1 MEEQRQDDLNF
12 LNRYYESGLSNILV
26 VYGHRNIEQDSF
38 LLKFMENRKSFFYS
52 ARSASSGEQ
61 LRLWTE
67 ELKNDGISA
76 GKIESYYDLFSAC
89 ADSVGRAPVVF
100 VIRNFE
106 NILKTD
112 AAFMDQ
118 LTGYLEKNGKFKQVL
133 VLLVSYDV
141 NWVENSMVASLGNLA
156 ANIAG
161 FRKIK
166 PLPFSALRSF
176 YPNMS
181 YKDAV
186 LTYSVLGGQTGLWRY
201 FDDTLS
207 FKENVCKNILNKD
220 SFLRSE
226 AIRLTSENLRET
238 AVYHTILSVM
248 ARGINKLNDIYHE
261 TGFSRAK
268 ISVYLKTLINH
279 DFAYKAY
286 SFGNVGRE
294 NVVKGVYKIADPL
307 IDFYF
312 RFIFPNE
319 SNLIRMPAERF
330 YDIFIS
336 AGIQNYATEHFKS
349 VCREYILHCVER
361 GLFPFEIEDEGEWLG
376 KEGNLD
382 IIVQSDVGDTAIGMC
397 CWQRQATH
405 DDLLGIESCAKKA
418 RLEGDYYYLFSTV
431 GFDAWLQDAAMK
443 PDSKIRL
450 IGIDELTNG

>member
-1 MEEQRQDDLNF
+1 
-12 LNRYYESGLSNILV
+12 LSNILV
-26 VYGHRNIEQDSF
+26 VYGHRNIEQDAF
-38 LLKFMENRKSFFYS
+38 LSKFMENRKSFLYS
-52 ARSASSGEQ
+52 ARSASSREQ
-61 LRLWTE
+61 LRLWLG
-67 ELKNDGISA
+67 ELKADGIPSE
-76 GKIESYYDLFSAC
+76 KISSYYDLFGVC
-89 ADSVGRAPVVF
+89 ADFVGRAPVIF

-112 AAFMDQ
+112 QTFMTQ
-118 LTGYLEKNGKFKQVL
+118 LTEYLEKNGKYRQIL
-133 VLLVSYDV
+133 VLLVSNDV

-156 ANIAG
+156 SGIAG

-166 PLPFSALRSF
+166 QLSFSSLRAF

-186 LTYSVLGGQTGLWRY
+186 LTYSVLGGYTGLWGY
-201 FDDTLS
+201 FDDSLS
-207 FKENVCKNILNKD
+207 FKENVCKNILNKN
-220 SFLRSE
+220 SFLHGE
-226 AIRLTSENLRET
+226 VLRLTSLNLRET
-238 AVYHTILSVM
+238 SVYHTILSVM

-294 NVVKGVYKIADPL
+294 NVVKGVYKIANPL
-307 IDFYF
+307 VEFYF
-312 RFIFPNE
+312 RFVFPNE
-319 SNLIRMPAERF
+319 SNLMRMPAERF

-336 AGIQNYATEHFKS
+336 AGMQNYAAEHFKS
-349 VCREYILHCVER
+349 VCREYIYCCEER
-361 GLFPFEIEDEGEWLG
+361 GLFPFRIDDGGEWIG
-376 KEGNLD
+376 KEGSLD

-397 CWQRQATH
+397 CWHRQATH
-405 DDLLGIESCAKKA
+405 EDLICIESCAKKA

-443 PDSKIRL
+443 PDSKIKL

>member
-1 MEEQRQDDLNF
+1 M
-12 LNRYYESGLSNILV
+12 
-26 VYGHRNIEQDSF
+26 
-38 LLKFMENRKSFFYS
+38 
-52 ARSASSGEQ
+52 
-61 LRLWTE
+61 
-67 ELKNDGISA
+67 
-76 GKIESYYDLFSAC
+76 
-89 ADSVGRAPVVF
+89 
-100 VIRNFE
+100 
-106 NILKTD
+106 
-112 AAFMDQ
+112 
-118 LTGYLEKNGKFKQVL
+118 
-133 VLLVSYDV
+133 
-141 NWVENSMVASLGNLA
+141 
-156 ANIAG
+156 
-161 FRKIK
+161 
-166 PLPFSALRSF
+166 
-176 YPNMS
+176 
-181 YKDAV
+181 

-201 FDDTLS
+201 FDDSLS
-207 FKENVCKNILNKD
+207 FKENVCKNILNKN
-220 SFLRSE
+220 SFLYGE
-226 AIRLTSENLRET
+226 ALRLTSENLRET
-238 AVYHTILSVM
+238 AVYHSILSVM
-248 ARGINKLNDIYHE
+248 ARGINKFNDIYHE

-294 NVVKGVYKIADPL
+294 NVVKGVYKIADPFL
-307 IDFYF
+307 DFYF
-312 RFIFPNE
+312 RFVFPNE
-319 SNLIRMPAERF
+319 SNLMRMPAERF

-349 VCREYILHCVER
+349 VCREYILHSEER

-405 DDLLGIESCAKKA
+405 DDLLSIESCAKKA

>member
-1 MEEQRQDDLNF
+1 MLEQRQDDLRF

-26 VYGHRNIEQDSF
+26 VYGHKNIEQDAF
-38 LLKFMENRKSFFYS
+38 LMKFMENRKSFFYS
-52 ARSASSGEQ
+52 ARSASAKEQLTLWSGE
-61 LRLWTE
+61 
-67 ELKNDGISA
+67 LKRDGIPVGEVST
-76 GKIESYYDLFSAC
+76 YYDLLASC
-89 ADSVGRAPVVF
+89 ADSVGRAPVIF
-100 VIRNFE
+100 VIGNFE

-112 AAFMDQ
+112 QTFMSQ
-118 LTGYLEKNGKFKQVL
+118 LTEYLEKNGKYRQVL
-133 VLLVSYDV
+133 VLLVSNDV

-176 YPNMS
+176 YPKMS

-201 FDDTLS
+201 FDDSLS
-207 FKENVCKNILNKD
+207 FKENVCKNILDRN
-220 SFLRSE
+220 SYLYGE
-226 AIRLTSENLRET
+226 ALRLTSQNLRET

-268 ISVYLKTLINH
+268 ISVYLKTLIHH

-307 IDFYF
+307 LDFYF

-319 SNLIRMPAERF
+319 SSLMRMPAERF

-336 AGIQNYATEHFKS
+336 AGMQNYATEHFKS
-349 VCREYILHCVER
+349 VCREYILRCEER
-361 GLFPFEIEDEGEWLG
+361 GLFPFAIEEDGEWLG

-382 IIVQSDVGDTAIGMC
+382 IIVQSDTGDTALGIC
-397 CWQRQATH
+397 CWQKQATH
-405 DDLLGIESCAKKA
+405 EDLISIESCAKKA

-431 GFDAWLQDAAMK
+431 GFDAWLQDAAMR

>member
-186 LTYSVLGGQTGLWRY
+186 LTYSVLGGQTGLWR
-201 FDDTLS
+201 
-207 FKENVCKNILNKD
+207 
-220 SFLRSE
+220 
-226 AIRLTSENLRET
+226 
-238 AVYHTILSVM
+238 
-248 ARGINKLNDIYHE
+248 
-261 TGFSRAK
+261 
-268 ISVYLKTLINH
+268 
-279 DFAYKAY
+279 
-286 SFGNVGRE
+286 
-294 NVVKGVYKIADPL
+294 
-307 IDFYF
+307 
-312 RFIFPNE
+312 
-319 SNLIRMPAERF
+319 
-330 YDIFIS
+330 
-336 AGIQNYATEHFKS
+336 
-349 VCREYILHCVER
+349 
-361 GLFPFEIEDEGEWLG
+361 
-376 KEGNLD
+376 
-382 IIVQSDVGDTAIGMC
+382 
-397 CWQRQATH
+397 
-405 DDLLGIESCAKKA
+405 
-418 RLEGDYYYLFSTV
+418 
-431 GFDAWLQDAAMK
+431 
-443 PDSKIRL
+443 
-450 IGIDELTNG
+450 